1 MIATQNQPKNDD
13 KHASQA
19 HPITKTP
26 ARKDTQKPKQQWLPN
41 KIVTHSPKA
50 GLNPLVDAAA
60 YLFSAIGKLK
70 QLKSHHHLAKLQKE
84 LIEEIDSFQDRAK
97 ILNYNSEYVLVC
109 RYALCSSL
117 DDIITNTSWG
127 GQGQWEPYLLLA
139 VYKQD
144 MGHQEKFFMILERL
158 IKNPALYIDLMEF
171 MYLCLSLGF
180 KGQYKTTEYSHHHLE
195 LTTEILYQHIRAY
208 RGNFNKTLS
217 PLPIKPTLAVHTTSK
232 LSHPASLAFPLLIS
246 ACVIL
251 SIFIGLGL
259 LLDNASEKTYQNF
272 EQITKVPSHEKY
284 SV

>member
-180 KGQYKTTEYSHHHLE
+180 KGQYRTTEYSHHQLE
-195 LTTEILYQHIRAY
+195 LITEILYQHIRAY

-217 PLPIKPTLAVHTTSK
+217 PFPTKPTATPNNTNK
-232 LSHPASLAFPLLIS
+232 LSQSAILTLSLLIC
-246 ACVIL
+246 AGIVL
-251 SIFIGLGL
+251 LIFSGLTFF
-259 LLDNASEKTYQNF
+259 LDNTISKTNQDLA
-272 EQITKVPSHEKY
+272 QITKVTSYE
-284 SV
+284 